1 MNKKRFGVYSALT
14 ALALGISTLIA
25 PAQAATKN
33 FVIWADSGKAPTVR
47 TAIAPWAQAN
57 GVTATV
63 VVKDFGTVRDELITA
78 GPKGLGPDVV
88 IAPHDWLGGLAAS
101 GVIDRVSTVAA
112 GNYAS
117 STMDAITY
125 KGLKWGVP
133 VDVENVALVVN
144 TELAKAPKTL
154 DELETNCAAAKA
166 AVKGFKVCLELP
178 KGATYHSY
186 PLFTA
191 LGGYIFKWNGKS
203 YNLKDVVGGKQFQ
216 ANASKLDEYYK
227 SGVLSKDAAW
237 GFAEFYG
244 GRAPYVIMGP
254 WDIADL
260 KKQTKVKYSI
270 VPFPSGKHASA
281 PFLGVN
287 AFYLSKYAKNKVTAR
302 SFLNGYASGK
312 DFGLAWFKASGKQ
325 PANLEAAADPAVK
338 ANTEL
343 AGFASFSA
351 AAQPMPNVPQMGSV
365 WGAWENALNAVADG
379 KSTAGAAF
387 TTAAATIKKTIGS

>member
-1 MNKKRFGVYSALT
+1 
-14 ALALGISTLIA
+14 
-25 PAQAATKN
+25 
-33 FVIWADSGKAPTVR
+33 TVR

-101 GVIDRVSTVAA
+101 GVVDRVSNLSVE
-112 GNYAS
+112 NYAS
-117 STMDAITY
+117 STIDAITY

-203 YNLKDVVGGKQFQ
+203 YNLKDILGGKQFQ

-270 VPFPSGKHASA
+270 VPFPSGKYASA

-312 DFGLAWFKASGKQ
+312 DFGLAWFKSSGKQ

-338 ANTEL
+338 ANAEL

>member
-101 GVIDRVSTVAA
+101 GVIDRVSNVSA

-144 TELAKAPKTL
+144 TDLAKAPKTL

-203 YNLKDVVGGKQFQ
+203 YNLKDILGGKQFQ

-338 ANTEL
+338 ANAEL

>member
-1 MNKKRFGVYSALT
+1 MNKKRLGVTGAIATAAL
-14 ALALGISTLIA
+14 LVSSLVA

-33 FVIWADSGKAPTVR
+33 LVIWADSGKAPTVK

-57 GVTATV
+57 GVTVTV
-63 VVKDFGTVRDELITA
+63 VTKDFGTVRDELITA
-78 GPKGLGPDVV
+78 GPKGLGPDVI
-88 IAPHDWLGGLAAS
+88 IAPHDWLGGLASS
-101 GVIDRVSTVAA
+101 GVIDRVSDLSTATYAQSTV
-112 GNYAS
+112 N
-117 STMDAITY
+117 AITY

-144 TELAKAPKTL
+144 TDLAKAPKTL
-154 DELETNCAAAKA
+154 DELEANCAAAKA
-166 AVKGFKVCLELP
+166 AIKGFKVCLELP

-191 LGGYIFKWNGKS
+191 LGGYIFKWNGS
-203 YNLKDVVGGKQFQ
+203 RYNLKDILGGSQFQ
-216 ANASKLDEYYK
+216 ANASKLDDYYK
-227 SGVLSKDAAW
+227 NGILSKDAAW

-254 WDIADL
+254 WDISDL

-270 VPFPSGKHASA
+270 VPFPSGKYPSA

-287 AFYLSKYAKNKVTAR
+287 AFYLSKYAKNKITAR
-302 SFLNGYASGK
+302 SFLTGYAPGK

-325 PANLEAAADPAVK
+325 PANLDAQADPAVK
-338 ANTEL
+338 SNVEL

-365 WGAWENALNAVADG
+365 WGAWENALNSVADG
-379 KSTAGAAF
+379 KSTAAAAF
-387 TTAAATIKKTIGS
+387 SAAAATIKKTIGS

>member
-117 STMDAITY
+117 STVDAITY

-203 YNLKDVVGGKQFQ
+203 YNLKDVLGGKQFQ

-227 SGVLSKDAAW
+227 SGVLSQDAAW

-270 VPFPSGKHASA
+270 VPFPSGKYASA

>member
-1 MNKKRFGVYSALT
+1 MNKKRLGVTGAVATAALV
-14 ALALGISTLIA
+14 LSSLVA

-33 FVIWADSGKAPTVR
+33 LVIWADSGKAPHVR
-47 TAIAPWAQAN
+47 AAIAPWAKAN
-57 GVTATV
+57 NVTATV

-88 IAPHDWLGGLAAS
+88 IAAHDWLGSLAAS
-101 GVIDRVSTVAA
+101 GVIDRIAA
-112 GNYAS
+112 PTANYAS
-117 STMDAITY
+117 STLDAITY

-154 DELETNCAAAKA
+154 DELETNCAEAKA
-166 AVKGFKVCLELP
+166 AIKNFKVCLELP
-178 KGATYHSY
+178 KGADYHSY

-203 YNLKDVVGGKQFQ
+203 YNLKDILGGKQFQ

-237 GFAEFYG
+237 GFAEFYA

-254 WDIADL
+254 WDISDL
-260 KKQTKVKYSI
+260 KKQTKVTYSI
-270 VPFPSGKHASA
+270 VPFPSGKYPSA

-302 SFLNGYASGK
+302 SFLTGYAAGK
-312 DFGLAWFKASGKQ
+312 EFGVDWFKASGKQ
-325 PANLEAAADPAVK
+325 PANLEAQSEPALK
-338 ANTEL
+338 SNKEL
-343 AGFASFSA
+343 SGFASFSA
-351 AAQPMPNVPQMGSV
+351 AAQPMPNVPQMASV
-365 WGAWENALNAVADG
+365 WGAWGNAMNSIADG
-379 KSTAGAAF
+379 KSTAAAAF
-387 TTAAATIKKTIGS
+387 ATAAATIKKTIGS

>member
-33 FVIWADSGKAPTVR
+33 LVIWADSGKAPTVR

-117 STMDAITY
+117 STVDAITY

-144 TELAKAPKTL
+144 TDLAKAPKTL

-191 LGGYIFKWNGKS
+191 LGGYIFK
-203 YNLKDVVGGKQFQ
+203 
-216 ANASKLDEYYK
+216 
-227 SGVLSKDAAW
+227 
-237 GFAEFYG
+237 
-244 GRAPYVIMGP
+244 
-254 WDIADL
+254 
-260 KKQTKVKYSI
+260 
-270 VPFPSGKHASA
+270 
-281 PFLGVN
+281 
-287 AFYLSKYAKNKVTAR
+287 
-302 SFLNGYASGK
+302 LNG
-312 DFGLAWFKASGKQ
+312 
-325 PANLEAAADPAVK
+325 
-338 ANTEL
+338 
-343 AGFASFSA
+343 
-351 AAQPMPNVPQMGSV
+351 
-365 WGAWENALNAVADG
+365 
-379 KSTAGAAF
+379 
-387 TTAAATIKKTIGS
+387 

>member
-1 MNKKRFGVYSALT
+1 MNKKRLGVTGAIAT
-14 ALALGISTLIA
+14 AGLVLSSFIA

-33 FVIWADSGKAPTVR
+33 LVIWADSGKAPTVR
-47 TAIAPWAQAN
+47 AAIAPWAKAN
-57 GVTATV
+57 NVTATV

-78 GPKGLGPDVV
+78 GPKGLGPDLV

-101 GVIDRVSTVAA
+101 GVVDRVSNVSASS
-112 GNYAS
+112 YAS

-144 TELAKAPKTL
+144 TDLAKAPKTL

-166 AVKGFKVCLELP
+166 SVKGFKVCLELP

-203 YNLKDVVGGKQFQ
+203 YNLKDILGGKQFQ

-227 SGVLSKDAAW
+227 NGVLSKDAAW

-260 KKQTKVKYSI
+260 KKQNKVKYSI
-270 VPFPSGKHASA
+270 VPFPSGKYPSA

-302 SFLNGYASGK
+302 SFLTGYASGK
-312 DFGLAWFKASGKQ
+312 DFGLAWFKESGKQ
-325 PANLEAAADPAVK
+325 PANLEAQADPAVK
-338 ANTEL
+338 ANVEL

-379 KSTAGAAF
+379 KSTAASAF
-387 TTAAATIKKTIGS
+387 TTASATIKKTIGS

>member
-117 STMDAITY
+117 STVDAITY

-203 YNLKDVVGGKQFQ
+203 YNLKDILGGKQFQ

-338 ANTEL
+338 ANSLLQRSQCQTFL
-343 AGFASFSA
+343 RWVQSGALGRTRLMRLQMASPL
-351 AAQPMPNVPQMGSV
+351 Q
-365 WGAWENALNAVADG
+365 ALRSQQRQQLSRKQLVVD
-379 KSTAGAAF
+379 
-387 TTAAATIKKTIGS
+387 